1 MNNPIQTRADAALAI
16 AKEAAALALDYFQR
30 RESLLIEAKGP
41 QDVVSEADQAV
52 ERLVRARLRERFPQ
66 DAIHGEEYGRTAGT
80 DTGGNDAA
88 DGFSWVIDP
97 IDGTA
102 NFVSGIPSW
111 CVVIA
116 CVQGHT
122 VVAGV
127 IHDPNSQEV
136 FSAVKG
142 QGARLNGKAMRV
154 SSSTS
159 LAQGSLGLGF
169 CNRIK
174 PETLLEFL
182 QPFLAEGGMFYRNA
196 SGALMLAYVA
206 AGRLIGYHEGHMNP
220 WDCLAGL
227 LMIEEAGGRSWP
239 YNTEKMMEHG
249 DAILGSGPGV
259 FDALDRLG
267 AFTHEREPIH
277 L

>member
-1 MNNPIQTRADAALAI
+1 MNDPIQLRAQAALTI
-16 AKEAAALALDYFQR
+16 AHEAAALALDYFQR
-30 RESLLIEAKGP
+30 RETLLIEAKGP

-52 ERLVRARLRERFPQ
+52 ERLVRARLQERFPG
-66 DAIHGEEYGRTAGT
+66 DAIHGEEFGRTAGAEA
-80 DTGGNDAA
+80 GADA
-88 DGFSWVIDP
+88 FSWVIDP

-111 CVVIA
+111 CVVLA
-116 CVQGHT
+116 CVQGHS

-142 QGARLNGKAMRV
+142 QGAWLNGKAMRV
-154 SSSTS
+154 SPSAS

-169 CNRIK
+169 CNRIE
-174 PETLLEFL
+174 PATLLEFL

-239 YNTEKMMEHG
+239 YNTEKMMAQG
-249 DAILGSGPGV
+249 DAILGSAPGV

-267 AFTHEREPIH
+267 AFARVRAPIR

>member
-1 MNNPIQTRADAALAI
+1 MTI
-16 AKEAAALALDYFQR
+16 AQEAAALALDYFQR

-52 ERLVRARLRERFPQ
+52 ERLVRARLQERFPQ
-66 DAIHGEEYGRTAGT
+66 DAIHGEEYGRTAGA
-80 DTGGNDAA
+80 GGAVN
-88 DGFSWVIDP
+88 GFSWVIDP

-111 CVVIA
+111 CVVLA
-116 CVQGHT
+116 CVHDHS

-136 FSAVKG
+136 FSAIKG
-142 QGARLNGKAMRV
+142 QGAWLNGKPMRV
-154 SSSTS
+154 SQSMS

-169 CNRIK
+169 CNRIQ

-239 YNTEKMMEHG
+239 YNTEKMMAQG
-249 DAILGSGPGV
+249 DAILGSTPGV

-267 AFTHEREPIH
+267 AFTRAREPIR